1 VKTQK
6 LENTLFTLGSEYTL
20 IIESMSLWFYK
31 GRWIHL

>member
-20 IIESMSLWFYK
+20 IIESMSL
-31 GRWIHL
+31 